1 MSRSRMLSDLGLC
14 LCVPCAAAAAQSV
27 PLLTR
32 AERSGFENTSRHEDV
47 LAFMATLAER
57 TRLACVE
64 TFGTSEEGRDL
75 PLFVIGAPP
84 RGVT

>member
-57 TRLACVE
+57 TRRACVE
-64 TFGTSEEGRDL
+64 TFGTSEVGSGSSVVRHWR
-75 PLFVIGAPP
+75 PP